1 MIPIFMMA
9 RSVRRPSYSCKLRLN
24 SPPSVHRPIP
34 PHCPAGHERRTG
46 ETMTSVATRRAYG
59 RGLFVLLMLLATS
72 TSAAT
77 FVVSSV
83 ADSGAGTLR
92 QAIIDANT
100 AAGTDTITFAIAGAG
115 LHTISP
121 ASNLPN
127 ITEAVIIDGYS
138 QSGSSVNTLALGDN
152 AVLQIEVNGANI
164 SNGTGLHFV
173 GVNGGEVKGLLMTKW
188 NNAITLEVATNLII
202 DGNFF
207 GTNAAGSATSAAAA
221 NGSAFFILN
230 TSTANTIGGAAA
242 AARNL
247 ISGGTTAG
255 ITLGNNDTAN
265 NTIQNNY
272 IGTNAAGTAALPNPV
287 GISFNG
293 AGANTIR
300 GNVISGN
307 ATSATF
313 SAGIQLENTTA
324 NILVV
329 GNKVGTSADG
339 TAAIPNS
346 YGITLLDGFSGG
358 ANQNTIGTLAEPN
371 IIAFNNRA
379 GVALQAFTSKVSRQ
393 NTIRFNSIFSNG
405 TLGIDLGDDGITPN
419 DAGDGDIGL
428 FNDLQNFPVIDTA
441 QFGAGTIT
449 IAGTLSSA
457 PSSTYIVQFFQNTA
471 CDASGAGEG
480 QTYLGET
487 TITTAA
493 SGVGTFNVTFAGVAG
508 GFATAT
514 ATDSLGNTSEFSA
527 CAAISTPA
535 TPAITMGNAQ
545 VVEGNAGSA
554 TMTFNV
560 FLSAASASTV
570 TASFATASGTGTSGT
585 DFTANS
591 GTVTFTAGQTT
602 QTLTV
607 SVLGDVTPEPDET
620 LLVNLTGP
628 VNATIGGS
636 VGVGTIKNDDALP
649 ALSISD
655 VTLAEGNSGATSF
668 NFTVT
673 LTPASAFPVTINY
686 ATADDTAIAGPD
698 YQPTSGSLTFAP
710 GQTTKPVTVLVN
722 GEVTTEPNE
731 DFFVNLYNPGNA
743 SVSDA
748 QGQGNITNDDA
759 NPSITINDP
768 SVVEGNTGNNPNMN
782 FVITLSNPTSIT
794 LSVPFSLANGT
805 ATVGS
810 DYQTNSGSFSVF
822 PGSLTASVSVGVIGD
837 VNVESDETFFMN
849 LGSLAGATIA
859 KPQGVGTIINDDGL
873 ASPGISISDVTVTEG
888 NSGTV
893 NANFNVLLT
902 ASSASTITVNYAT
915 ADNTATLANNDYV
928 TKSGVIT
935 FTPGQ
940 TFQSVAIT
948 VNGDT
953 VFEPNETF
961 FVNLTAPVNGSIIKA
976 QGIGTITNDDVIG
989 SADLVLTKTAAT
1001 TAAGNA
1007 NVTYTIIVMNNG
1019 ATGASNVVVS
1029 DTLPAGTTFGSALTT
1044 QGTCIAGSPIT
1055 CALGSLAN
1063 GASATIT
1070 LTLKMPNSNTSVSNT
1085 ASVAAAE
1092 NDPSPNNNSATAVTA
1107 VSVAVAPTPALSTWM
1122 LLLLAAFLS
1131 AWAVTRL
1138 R

>member
-1 MIPIFMMA
+1 MKP
-9 RSVRRPSYSCKLRLN
+9 
-24 SPPSVHRPIP
+24 
-34 PHCPAGHERRTG
+34 
-46 ETMTSVATRRAYG
+46 VATRRAYG

-72 TSAAT
+72 ASAST
-77 FVVSSV
+77 FIVNSV

-92 QAIIDANT
+92 QAILDANT

-127 ITEAVIIDGYS
+127 ITETVIIDGYS
-138 QSGSSVNTLALGDN
+138 QSGSSVNTLSLGDN
-152 AVLQIEVNGANI
+152 AVLLIELNGANV
-164 SNGTGLHFV
+164 SNGTGLNFNAT
-173 GVNGGEVKGLLMTKW
+173 VNGGEVKGLLVTKW
-188 NNAITLEVATNLII
+188 NNAILLNGATNMTI

-207 GTNAAGSATSAAAA
+207 GTNAAGSATSSSAA

-230 TSTANTIGGAAA
+230 TATGNTIGGAAA

-255 ITLGNNDTAN
+255 ITLGNTGTAN
-265 NTIQNNY
+265 NVIRNNY
-272 IGTNAAGTAALPNPV
+272 IGTNAAGTAALPNVV

-307 ATSATF
+307 ATSASF

-329 GNKVGTSADG
+329 GNKIGTSADG
-339 TAAIPNS
+339 TAAIPNT
-346 YGITLLDGFSGG
+346 YGITLSDGFSGG

-371 IIAFNNRA
+371 IIAFNNKA

-405 TLGIDLGDDGITPN
+405 TLGIDLGDDGITAN
-419 DAGDGDIGL
+419 DVGDGDTGL
-428 FNDLQNFPVIDTA
+428 FNDLQNFPVITTA
-441 QFGAGTIT
+441 QFGAGTVT

-457 PSSTYIVQFFQNTA
+457 PSSTYIVQFFQSTA
-471 CDASGAGEG
+471 CDPSGAGEG
-480 QTYLGET
+480 QTYLGEA

-493 SGVGTFNVTFAGVAG
+493 SGVGTFNVTFPGVAG
-508 GFATAT
+508 GFATTT

-535 TPAITMGNAQ
+535 TPSITISDAQ
-545 VVEGNAGSA
+545 VVEGNAGTAS
-554 TMTFNV
+554 MTFNV

-570 TASFATASGTGTSGT
+570 TASFATASGTATSGT
-585 DFTANS
+585 DFTATS
-591 GTVTFTAGQTT
+591 GTVTFIPGQTT
-602 QTLTV
+602 QTITV

-620 LLVNLTGP
+620 LLVNLSSP
-628 VNATIGGS
+628 VNATIAGAQGT
-636 VGVGTIKNDDALP
+636 GTIKNDDALP
-649 ALSISD
+649 ALSIND
-655 VTLAEGNSGATSF
+655 VTLAEGNSGTTSF

-673 LTPASAFPVTINY
+673 LTPASAFPVTVNY
-686 ATADDTAIAGPD
+686 ATADNTAIVGSD
-698 YQPTSGSLTFAP
+698 YQPASGSLTFAP
-710 GQTTKPVTVLVN
+710 GQTTKPVSVLVN
-722 GEVTTEPNE
+722 GDVTTEPSE
-731 DFFVNLYNPGNA
+731 SFFVNLFNPGNA
-743 SVSDA
+743 SISDS

-768 SVVEGNTGNNPNMN
+768 SVVEGNASTSNMS

-794 LSVPFSLANGT
+794 LSVPFSLADGT

-822 PGSLTASVSVGVIGD
+822 PGNLTAQVSIGIIGD
-837 VNVESDETFFMN
+837 TNVEPDETFFMN
-849 LGSLAGATIA
+849 LGATSGATIA
-859 KPQGVGTIINDDGL
+859 KPQGVGTIVNDDGL
-873 ASPGISISDVTVTEG
+873 ASPGVSISDVTVTEG

-893 NANFNVLLT
+893 NANFNVFLT
-902 ASSASTITVNYAT
+902 TSSASTITVNYAT
-915 ADNTATLANNDYV
+915 ADNTATVANNDYV
-928 TKSGVIT
+928 AKSGVLT

-940 TFQSVAIT
+940 TFQPVAIT

-953 VFEPNETF
+953 AFEPNETF
-961 FVNLTAPVNGSIIKA
+961 FVNLSAPSNAVLIKP
-976 QGIGTITNDDVIG
+976 QGTGTITNDDVVG
-989 SADLVLTKTAAT
+989 SADLVLTKTAAA

-1007 NVTYTIIVMNNG
+1007 NVTYTITVLNNG
-1019 ATGASNVVVS
+1019 PTGASNVVVS
-1029 DTLPAGTTFGSALTT
+1029 DTLPAGTTFGSVLTT
-1044 QGTCIAGSPIT
+1044 QGTCVPGSPIT
-1055 CALGSLAN
+1055 CTLGSLAN
-1063 GASATIT
+1063 GAFATIT

-1092 NDPSPNNNSATAVTA
+1092 ADPNTNNNSATAVTA
-1107 VSVAVAPTPALSTWM
+1107 VTIAAAPTPALSTLM
-1122 LLLLAAFLS
+1122 LIALAALLS
-1131 AWAVTRL
+1131 AWAVARL

>member
-1 MIPIFMMA
+1 
-9 RSVRRPSYSCKLRLN
+9 
-24 SPPSVHRPIP
+24 
-34 PHCPAGHERRTG
+34 
-46 ETMTSVATRRAYG
+46 MTSVKTRPAVS
-59 RGLFVLLMLLATS
+59 RGLFALLMLLATS
-72 TSAAT
+72 ASAST
-77 FVVSSV
+77 FVVNSTL
-83 ADSGAGTLR
+83 DSGAGTLR
-92 QAIIDANT
+92 QAIIDANA
-100 AAGTDTITFAIAGAG
+100 AAGIDTITFAIPGAG

-127 ITEAVIIDGYS
+127 ITEGVIIDGYS
-138 QSGSSVNTLALGDN
+138 QSGSSANTLALGDN
-152 AVLQIEVNGANI
+152 AVLQIELNGASV
-164 SNGTGLHFV
+164 SNGTGLNFTAT
-173 GVNGGEVKGLLMTKW
+173 VNGGEVKGLLVTKW
-188 NNAITLEVATNLII
+188 NNAILFNGATNMTV

-207 GTNAAGSATSAAAA
+207 GTNAAGSATSSSTA

-230 TSTANTIGGAAA
+230 TATGNTVGGAAA

-247 ISGGTTAG
+247 ISGGSTAG
-255 ITLGNNDTAN
+255 ITLGNSGTAN
-265 NTIQNNY
+265 NVIQNNY
-272 IGTNAAGTAALPNPV
+272 IGTNAAGTAALPNFT

-293 AGANTIR
+293 AGANIIR

-307 ATSATF
+307 ANNSNF

-329 GNKVGTSADG
+329 GNKIGTSADG
-339 TAAIPNS
+339 TAAIPNT
-346 YGITLLDGFSGG
+346 YGITLSDGFSGG

-393 NTIRFNSIFSNG
+393 NTIRFNSIYSNG
-405 TLGIDLGDDGITPN
+405 ALGIDLGDDGITPN
-419 DAGDGDIGL
+419 DTGDGDIGS
-428 FNDLQNFPVIDTA
+428 FNDLQNFPVMSSA
-441 QFGAGTIT
+441 QFGAGAVT

-457 PSSTYIVQFFQNTA
+457 PSSTYIVQFFQSTA
-471 CDASGAGEG
+471 CDPSGAGEG
-480 QTYLGET
+480 QTYLGEA

-535 TPAITMGNAQ
+535 TPSITISNAQ
-545 VVEGNAGSA
+545 VVEGNAGTAS
-554 TMTFNV
+554 MTFNV

-570 TASFATASGTGTSGT
+570 TASFATASGTATSGT

-607 SVLGDVTPEPDET
+607 SVLGDITPEADET
-620 LLVNLTGP
+620 VLVNLSSP
-628 VNATIGGS
+628 VNATIAGS
-636 VGVGTIKNDDALP
+636 QGVGTIKNDDALP
-649 ALSISD
+649 ALSIND

-710 GQTTKPVTVLVN
+710 GQTTKSVTVLVN

-743 SVSDA
+743 AVSDA

-768 SVVEGNTGNNPNMN
+768 SVVEGNTGNNPNMS

-794 LSVPFSLANGT
+794 LSVPFSLADGT
-805 ATVGS
+805 AIAGS

-822 PGSLTASVSVGVIGD
+822 PGNLTAQVSIGIIGD
-837 VNVESDETFFMN
+837 ANVEPDETFFMK
-849 LGSLAGATIA
+849 LGSLSGATIA
-859 KPQGVGTIINDDGL
+859 KSQGVGTIINDDGL

-893 NANFNVLLT
+893 NANFNVFLT

-915 ADNTATLANNDYV
+915 ADNSATVANSDYV
-928 TKSGVIT
+928 SKSGVLT

-940 TFQSVAIT
+940 TGQSVT
-948 VNGDT
+948 VSVNGDT

-961 FVNLTAPVNGSIIKA
+961 FVNLSAPSNAVIIKP
-976 QGIGTITNDDVIG
+976 QGTGTITNDDVIG
-989 SADLVLTKTAAT
+989 SADLVLTKTAAA

-1007 NVTYTIIVMNNG
+1007 NVTYTIIVLNNG
-1019 ATGASNVVVS
+1019 VTGASNVVVS
-1029 DTLPAGTTFGSALTT
+1029 DTLPAGTTFVSALTT
-1044 QGTCIAGSPIT
+1044 QGTCANGSPIT
-1055 CALGSLAN
+1055 CALGSIAN

-1070 LTLKMPNSNTSVSNT
+1070 LTLKMPNSTTSVSNT

-1092 NDPSPNNNSATAVTA
+1092 NDPNTNNNSATALTA
-1107 VSVAVAPTPALSTWM
+1107 VTIAAAPTPALSRWM
-1122 LLLLAAFLS
+1122 LLLLAALLS

-1138 R
+1138 K

>member
-1 MIPIFMMA
+1 M
-9 RSVRRPSYSCKLRLN
+9 K
-24 SPPSVHRPIP
+24 
-34 PHCPAGHERRTG
+34 
-46 ETMTSVATRRAYG
+46 SVATRHPYG
-59 RGLFVLLMLLATS
+59 CALFVLLTLLATS
-72 TSAAT
+72 ASAAT
-77 FVVSSV
+77 FVVSSI
-83 ADSGAGTLR
+83 ADSGVGTLR
-92 QAIIDANT
+92 QAILNANA

-127 ITEAVIIDGYS
+127 ITEAVIIDGYA
-138 QSGSSVNTLALGDN
+138 QSGSSVNTLSLGDN
-152 AVLQIEVNGANI
+152 AVLQIELNGSGV
-164 SNGTGLHFV
+164 SNGTGLNFNAT
-173 GVNGGEVKGLLMTKW
+173 VNGGEVKGLLMTKW
-188 NNAITLEVATNLII
+188 NNAILLNGATNMTI

-207 GTNAAGSATSAAAA
+207 GTNAAGSATSSSAA

-230 TSTANTIGGAAA
+230 TATGNTIGGATAA
-242 AARNL
+242 SRNL

-255 ITLGNNDTAN
+255 ITLGNTGTAN
-265 NTIQNNY
+265 NVIQNNY
-272 IGTNAAGTAALPNPV
+272 IGTNAAGTAALANFT

-307 ATSATF
+307 TANSSF
-313 SAGIQLENTTA
+313 SAGIQLENTTS

-329 GNKVGTSADG
+329 GNKIGTSADG
-339 TAAIPNS
+339 TAAIPNT
-346 YGITLLDGFSGG
+346 YGITLSDGFSGG

-371 IIAFNNRA
+371 IIAFNTKA

-393 NTIRFNSIFSNG
+393 NTIRYNSIYSNG

-419 DAGDGDIGL
+419 DVGDGDIGS
-428 FNDLQNFPVIDTA
+428 FNDLQNFPVINTA
-441 QFGAGTIT
+441 QFGAGTVT

-457 PSSTYIVQFFQNTA
+457 PSSTYAVQFFQSTA
-471 CDASGAGEG
+471 CDPSGAGEG

-535 TPAITMGNAQ
+535 TPSISMSDAQ
-545 VVEGNAGSA
+545 VVEGNAGTA

-570 TASFATASGTGTSGT
+570 TASFATASGTATSGS
-585 DFTANS
+585 DFTPNS
-591 GTVTFTAGQTT
+591 GTVTFTAGQTK
-602 QTLTV
+602 QTITV

-620 LLVNLTGP
+620 LFVNLTAP
-628 VNATIGGS
+628 VNATIAGAQ
-636 VGVGTIKNDDALP
+636 GVGTIKNDDALP
-649 ALSISD
+649 ALSIND

-673 LTPASAFPVTINY
+673 LTPASTFPVTINW
-686 ATADDTAIAGPD
+686 ASADNTAIAGSD
-698 YQPTSGSLTFAP
+698 YQPASGSLTFAP
-710 GQTTKPVTVLVN
+710 GQTTKTVTVFVN
-722 GEVTTEPNE
+722 GDVTTEPNE
-731 DFFVNLYNPGNA
+731 SFFVNLYNPGNA

-768 SVVEGNTGNNPNMN
+768 SVVEGNGAFGPNMN

-794 LSVPFSLANGT
+794 LSVPFSLADGT

-810 DYQTNSGSFSVF
+810 DYQTNGGSFTVF
-822 PGSLTASVSVGVIGD
+822 PGAITSTVSIGIFGD
-837 VNVESDETFFMN
+837 TTVEPDETFFMN
-849 LGSLAGATIA
+849 LGATAGATIA
-859 KPQGVGTIINDDGL
+859 KSQGVGTIINDDGL
-873 ASPGISISDVTVTEG
+873 ASPGISINDVTVTEG

-893 NANFNVLLT
+893 NANFTVSLT
-902 ASSASTITVNYAT
+902 ATSASTITVNYAT
-915 ADNTATLANNDYV
+915 ADNSATVANNDYAA
-928 TKSGVIT
+928 KSGVVT
-935 FTPGQ
+935 FAPGQ
-940 TFQSVAIT
+940 TSQSVSIA

-953 VFEPNETF
+953 AFEPNETF
-961 FVNLTAPVNGSIIKA
+961 FVNLTAPVNGILIKA
-976 QGIGTITNDDVIG
+976 QGTGTITNDDVVAT
-989 SADLVLTKTAAT
+989 ADLSLMKTGAA

-1007 NVTYTIIVMNNG
+1007 NVTYTITVMNNSVTG
-1019 ATGASNVVVS
+1019 ATNVVVS
-1029 DTLPAGTTFGSALTT
+1029 DTLPAGTTFGSATT
-1044 QGTCIAGSPIT
+1044 SQGSCASGATVTCS
-1055 CALGSLAN
+1055 LGSLAG

-1070 LTLKMPNSNTSVSNT
+1070 LTLKMPNSNTTVSNT
-1085 ASVAAAE
+1085 ASVAASE
-1092 NDPSPNNNSATAVTA
+1092 SDPNTNNNSATAATIVTIA
-1107 VSVAVAPTPALSTWM
+1107 AAPTPALSTWM
-1122 LLLLAAFLS
+1122 LLLLAALLS